1 MPMSSSDSVH
11 PFSLRQEPTHWVV
24 EFRAMA
30 CPCEILIRS
39 RSASDVESLAS
50 LAWAETSR
58 IEAKFSRYR
67 TDNVVHDINNASGRP
82 VAIDD
87 ETYRLLKYA
96 AECYELSGGLFDVT
110 SGILRQAWEFKGQK
124 FKPNQQKITSI
135 LKHVGW
141 DKVELTEQSVR
152 LESGMEIDLG
162 GVGKEYAVDRV
173 SQLAYDHFGL
183 SLLVNFGGDIRIP
196 PPDKATEPWNVGLSD
211 PEKPETPLGEIE
223 LAEGA
228 VTTSGVSYRHCF
240 VNGKR
245 LGHILDPRTGWP
257 VEGAPRSVT
266 VIADSCLEA
275 GVFSTLAMLQ
285 GGQAEAFLD
294 DQGLTSH
301 CIW

>member
-1 MPMSSSDSVH
+1 MPMSSSETML

-24 EFRAMA
+24 AFRAMA

-50 LAWAETSR
+50 LAWSETSR

-67 TDNVVHDINNASGRP
+67 DDNVVFAINHAGGHS

-87 ETYRLLKYA
+87 ETHRLLQYA
-96 AECYELSGGLFDVT
+96 SECYELSGGLFDVT

-124 FKPNQQKITSI
+124 FKPNRLQISSI
-135 LKHVGW
+135 LKYVGW
-141 DKVELTEQSVR
+141 DKVELTENAIQ
-152 LESGMEIDLG
+152 MAPNMQIDLG

-173 SQLAYDHFGL
+173 AQLALGHFGL
-183 SLLVNFGGDIRIP
+183 PLLVNFGGDIRIP
-196 PPDKATEPWNVGLSD
+196 SSGDTAEPWHVGLSN
-211 PEKPETPLGEIE
+211 PEKPEDPIGKIE
-223 LAEGA
+223 LADGA

-266 VIADSCLEA
+266 VVADSCLEA
-275 GVFSTLAMLQ
+275 GIFSTLAMLQ
-285 GGQAEAFLD
+285 GSQAEAFLD

>member
-1 MPMSSSDSVH
+1 
-11 PFSLRQEPTHWVV
+11 
-24 EFRAMA
+24 MA
-30 CPCEILIRS
+30 CPCEILVRS
-39 RSASDVESLAS
+39 RSASDVSALAS
-50 LAWAETSR
+50 LAWTETSR

-67 TDNVVHDINNASGRP
+67 DDNIIFAINNARGHP
-82 VAIDD
+82 VTIDD

-96 AECYELSGGLFDVT
+96 SECYDLSGGLFDVT
-110 SGILRQAWEFKGQK
+110 SGILRQAWQFKGQK
-124 FKPNQQKITSI
+124 FKPNKKKIASI
-135 LKHVGW
+135 LERIGW
-141 DKVELTEQSVR
+141 DKVELAETSVQ
-152 LESGMEIDLG
+152 LASGMEIDLG

-173 SQLAYDHFGL
+173 AQVAFDHFGL
-183 SLLVNFGGDIRIP
+183 PILVNFGGDIRIP
-196 PPDKATEPWNVGLSD
+196 PPDQKAESWQVGLAD
-211 PEKPETPLGEIE
+211 PEKPDTPTGEIE

-257 VEGAPRSVT
+257 VEGCPRSVT
-266 VIADSCLEA
+266 VVADSCLEA

-285 GGQAEAFLD
+285 GSQAEAFLD